1 MWHHMAQT
9 FWHSSSHVLGEALEA
24 VFGADLT
31 IGPAIDD
38 GFYYDCFLGDRTLG
52 DSDKDAINKKISEV
66 HRGVRPHDEMAG
78 LICRL
83 GDARHTG
90 TVQLQLEHQV
100 ISKQPLPAS
109 GCNYLHSFVKTA

>member
-1 MWHHMAQT
+1 MLSHSACTKLCQRAAANIWHHPAQT

-52 DSDKDAINKKISEV
+52 DADKDAINKKISEV
-66 HRGVRPHDEMAG
+66 RHGVS
-78 LICRL
+78 L
-83 GDARHTG
+83 
-90 TVQLQLEHQV
+90 
-100 ISKQPLPAS
+100 
-109 GCNYLHSFVKTA
+109 

>member
-66 HRGVRPHDEMAG
+66 HRGVGLTMRWQDSSAG
-78 LICRL
+78 
-83 GDARHTG
+83 
-90 TVQLQLEHQV
+90 
-100 ISKQPLPAS
+100 
-109 GCNYLHSFVKTA
+109 

>member
-1 MWHHMAQT
+1 MSGGCNTFAVLFQPAPRFAIAADYSRRRLAQT

-66 HRGVRPHDEMAG
+66 RRG
-78 LICRL
+78 
-83 GDARHTG
+83 TKF
-90 TVQLQLEHQV
+90 
-100 ISKQPLPAS
+100 S
-109 GCNYLHSFVKTA
+109 

>member
-1 MWHHMAQT
+1 MECCPTQPAPRHARAADHEWQPLAQT

-52 DSDKDAINKKISEV
+52 DTDKDAINKKISEV
-66 HRGVRPHDEMAG
+66 CNGIG
-78 LICRL
+78 LTKGMSGHICRL
-83 GDARHTG
+83 GDARHKPPFSTYRAPNP
-90 TVQLQLEHQV
+90 TL
-100 ISKQPLPAS
+100 
-109 GCNYLHSFVKTA
+109 